1 MFSSS
6 NELGDRAVWGKSQ
19 LSLFTVTMVGAGEGA
34 SHSPPAPSGV
44 FGEPQGV
51 VRVMEERCLFQ
62 RSVSTGAG
70 KGRGFL
76 HEGAWVSVIQ
86 FGNGNLGPSESPSW
100 PSDSRPVLICWVT
113 EAWRRP
119 GPAASG
125 PYVPRSIGNRCI
137 LHLHSALGPRAR
149 WERVKGK
156 ASPPSSPKTPKHKA
170 T

>member
-62 RSVSTGAG
+62 QFPLGL
-70 KGRGFL
+70 GRGGDFFTK
-76 HEGAWVSVIQ
+76 V
-86 FGNGNLGPSESPSW
+86 LGFQ
-100 PSDSRPVLICWVT
+100 
-113 EAWRRP
+113 
-119 GPAASG
+119 
-125 PYVPRSIGNRCI
+125 
-137 LHLHSALGPRAR
+137 
-149 WERVKGK
+149 
-156 ASPPSSPKTPKHKA
+156 
-170 T
+170 